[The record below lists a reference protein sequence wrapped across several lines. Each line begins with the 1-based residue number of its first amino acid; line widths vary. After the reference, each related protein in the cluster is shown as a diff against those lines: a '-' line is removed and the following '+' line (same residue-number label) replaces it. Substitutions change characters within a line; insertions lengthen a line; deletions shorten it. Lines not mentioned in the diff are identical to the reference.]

1 MNIIITKY
9 TTLLFV
15 LFIVISLSAQS
26 DIEKNKINDNL
37 TFSSLTDSLKIKRIA
52 VGIKL
57 GIPNIAGGSA
67 EIIMPILNNHFAP
80 FVDYS
85 PSFDLPVE
93 NIETNFSFI
102 EYGIKYYFN
111 KKGYGFFAS
120 LGRSKLDTDIR
131 FNNLIFKN
139 NTVSTNRS
147 AKVPLELKTT
157 NLKLGIKTGGS
168 FFFRFEIGY
177 GFGDIPSE
185 LEFNVTVNEIS
196 ESFIKKIPEIPILG
210 SSGIPVANFG
220 FGLAF

>member
-1 MNIIITKY
+1 MKTIRLKY
-9 TTLLFV
+9 TTLLFAF
-15 LFIVISLSAQS
+15 LFAITLGAQS
-26 DIEKNKINDNL
+26 NSEKQNL
-37 TFSSLTDSLKIKRIA
+37 EDTDSLKVKRIA
-52 VGIKL
+52 LGIKL

-67 EIIMPILNNHFAP
+67 EIVMPILNNHFAP

-85 PSFDLPVE
+85 SFNLPVE
-93 NIETNFSFI
+93 DIETNFSFI
-102 EYGIKYYFN
+102 EYGVKYYFN
-111 KKGYGFFAS
+111 KKGHGFFAS
-120 LGRSKLDTDIR
+120 LGQSKLDTDIT
-131 FNNLIFKN
+131 FNDLFSND
-139 NTVSTNRS
+139 TGSTYGS
-147 AKVPLELKTT
+147 AKVPLELNTT

-210 SSGIPVANFG
+210 SGGIPVANFG

>member
-1 MNIIITKY
+1 MKNIRLKY
-9 TTLLFV
+9 TTLLFAF
-15 LFIVISLSAQS
+15 LFAITLGAQPNS
-26 DIEKNKINDNL
+26 EKQNL
-37 TFSSLTDSLKIKRIA
+37 EDTDSLKVKRIA
-52 VGIKL
+52 LGIKL

-67 EIIMPILNNHFAP
+67 EIVMPILNNHFAP

-85 PSFDLPVE
+85 SFNLPVE
-93 NIETNFSFI
+93 DIETNFSFI
-102 EYGIKYYFN
+102 EYGVKYYFN
-111 KKGYGFFAS
+111 KKGHGFFAS
-120 LGRSKLDTDIR
+120 LGQSKLDTDIT
-131 FNNLIFKN
+131 FNDLFSND
-139 NTVSTNRS
+139 TGSTYGS